1 MANTLIMKK
10 IILCILLSLTITLFS
25 FQVVQEC
32 DGMGLKKELKRELRP
47 NYKYDSSKTSRFT
60 YKTKVQA
67 KEIEVPLF
75 MGEKYRFLF
84 NTTGSPEN
92 IKIEIY
98 NKKLGHK
105 KRKLLYALDQKE
117 DQHIYVFEPTKSRKM
132 YINYTIP
139 ESSEIELKGC
149 IAFVLGY
156 KLAVLKSLD

>member
-1 MANTLIMKK
+1 MKK
-10 IILCILLSLTITLFS
+10 VKLTHITLFLLIVFIS
-25 FQVVQEC
+25 SVAFQITEEC
-32 DGMGLKKELKRELRP
+32 DATTLKKELKRELRP
-47 NYKYDSSKTSRFT
+47 DYKYDSSKTTRFT

-84 NTTGSPEN
+84 NTSGLPVGV
-92 IKIEIY
+92 KIEIY

-105 KRKLLYALDQKE
+105 KRKLLYTLEQKD
-117 DQHIYVFEPTKSRKM
+117 DQHIYAFEPVKSRKM

-139 ESSEIELKGC
+139 ESSEVELKGC